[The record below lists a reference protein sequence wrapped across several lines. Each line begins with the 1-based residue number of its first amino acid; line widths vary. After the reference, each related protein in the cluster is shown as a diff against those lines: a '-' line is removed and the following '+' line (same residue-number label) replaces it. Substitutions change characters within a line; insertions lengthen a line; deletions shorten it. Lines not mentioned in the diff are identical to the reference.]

1 MNQLIIRKRKKHMN
15 ILIAPDS
22 FKDSLSAMEV
32 CNNIEKGIIR
42 VFPQAKIKKIPLAD
56 GGEGTVDALVQA
68 TNGKK
73 IQATVHDPLFRKI
86 TATYGILGDEKTAVI
101 EMAAASGIEL
111 LNEMERNPWI
121 TSTLGTGELMKD
133 ALDKGCRKFIVGIG
147 GSATNDGG
155 TGMAV
160 ALGARFI
167 DTSGN
172 EMAGTGENLGKIN
185 KIDLN
190 NLDSRINECSISV
203 ACDVTNPLYGQQG
216 AACVYSPQKGADTK
230 MVKKLDQNLQHF
242 GQLIEKQLRKKVS
255 LMPGAGAAGGLGA
268 GLHAFLNATLEPGF
282 KIIKNTLN
290 LDDIMPWADV
300 IITGEGKIDNQTR
313 FGKTPHGVAMV
324 AKQKKIPVI
333 ALAGTLGDGYEEL
346 YKHHF
351 HAIFSILD
359 KPMQLN
365 EALENAP
372 KLLEQTTETIMR
384 MFNLT
389 ITGKKKP

>member
-1 MNQLIIRKRKKHMN
+1 MN

-32 CNNIEKGIIR
+32 CNNIEKGIVR
-42 VFPQAKIKKIPLAD
+42 VFPHAEIRKIPLAD

-68 TNGKK
+68 TKGKK
-73 IQATVHDPLFRKI
+73 IHAVVHDPLFREI

-111 LNEMERNPWI
+111 LSEKERNPWI
-121 TSTLGTGELMKD
+121 TSTLGTGELIQD
-133 ALDKGCRKFIVGIG
+133 ALNNGCRKFIIGIG

-160 ALGARFI
+160 ALGARFV
-167 DTSGN
+167 DVSGN
-172 EMAGTGENLGKIN
+172 DMKGTGENLGKIN

-203 ACDVTNPLYGQQG
+203 ACDVTNPLYGNQG
-216 AACVYSPQKGADTK
+216 AAYIYSPQKGADEK
-230 MVKKLDQNLQHF
+230 MVEKLDQNLQHF
-242 GQLIEKQLRKKVS
+242 GQLIEKQIGKEIS

-282 KIIKNTLN
+282 KIIKNTLK
-290 LDDIMPWADV
+290 LDDIMPWADIV
-300 IITGEGKIDNQTR
+300 ITGEGKIDNQTR

-346 YKHHF
+346 YNHHF

-359 KPMQLN
+359 KPMKLDD
-365 EALENAP
+365 ALKNAP
-372 KLLEQTTETIMR
+372 KLLEQTAESIMR
-384 MFNLT
+384 MIDIT
-389 ITGKKKP
+389 TGKKKS